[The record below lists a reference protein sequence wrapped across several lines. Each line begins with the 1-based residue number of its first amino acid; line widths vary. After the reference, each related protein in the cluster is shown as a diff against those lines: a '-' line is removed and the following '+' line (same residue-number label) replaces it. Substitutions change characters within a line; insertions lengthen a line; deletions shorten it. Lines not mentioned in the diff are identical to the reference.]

1 MRKFF
6 LLVFFVPVVAVG
18 QVAKV
23 DMTTVKQVLTN
34 TGSAVGNEE
43 HSHDCYNDFQ
53 IAIYALFKK

>member
-1 MRKFF
+1 M
-6 LLVFFVPVVAVG
+6 FFVPVVAVG

-43 HSHDCYNDFQ
+43 LLSGVISKHVDSQ
-53 IAIYALFKK
+53 EKASIA